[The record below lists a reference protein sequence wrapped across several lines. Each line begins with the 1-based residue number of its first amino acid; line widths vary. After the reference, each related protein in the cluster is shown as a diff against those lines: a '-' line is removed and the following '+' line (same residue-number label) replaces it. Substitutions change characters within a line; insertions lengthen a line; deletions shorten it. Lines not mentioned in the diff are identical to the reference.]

1 MRNKMMIRLGIV
13 IAVLGFSLFYLYPTM
28 KWYSMSQ
35 MQRENLEKFKDN
47 ILGKILNLGLDLR
60 GGMNLI
66 LELDVNQLKDKVKI
80 NDALDQA
87 IEIIRNRVDQY
98 GVAEPIIS
106 KQGEKW
112 ISVQLPGI
120 KNPERAIDL
129 IGKTAL
135 LEFKLVAED
144 VSLTDMM
151 DDKGDIIPEKVPAGL
166 EVLPGKEERFVVVK
180 KDAVLTGAYITKAE
194 VKIGGTNN
202 GSGPYVALSFDKEGA
217 VRFGDITGSNINK
230 RLAIVL
236 DGVVQSAPVIRSRI
250 PDGNAIIEGNFT
262 SEDAKNLAIILRAG
276 ALPAPVTVIQNKII
290 GPTLG
295 MDSIKKG
302 SISGLIGLAL
312 IIMFMIIYY
321 KFSGIIADFA
331 LFLNTV
337 ILLGVMAYFHS
348 TLTLPGIAGIILT
361 IGMAVDANVLICERI
376 KDELRAG
383 KTLRIAV
390 DAGYNKAFVTILDS
404 NVTTLIAAACL
415 FQFGTGPVKG
425 FAVTLTI
432 GLLTSM
438 FTGVVVTKLIYDGL
452 LQNPERKTISI

>member
-1 MRNKMMIRLGIV
+1 MRRQMMIRLGVV
-13 IAVLGFSLFYLYPTM
+13 IAVLGLSLFYLYPTV

-60 GGMNLI
+60 GGMNLV

-98 GVAEPIIS
+98 GVAEPVIS

-144 VSLTDMM
+144 VSLTDML
-151 DDKGDIIPEKVPAGL
+151 DDKGDVIPEKVPADL
-166 EVLPGKEERFVVVK
+166 EVLPGKEERLVVVK
-180 KDAVLTGAYITKAE
+180 KQTALTGAYITSAE
-194 VKIGGTNN
+194 VKIGGTSS
-202 GSGPYVALSFDKEGA
+202 GGGPYVALSFDKEGA

-236 DGVVQSAPVIRSRI
+236 DGIVQSAPVIRSRI

-262 SEDAKNLAIILRAG
+262 SEDAKNLSIILRAG
-276 ALPAPVTVIQNKII
+276 ALPAPVTVIQNKIV

-295 MDSIKKG
+295 ADSIKKG
-302 SISGLIGLAL
+302 SFSGLVGIFL
-312 IIMFMIIYY
+312 ILIFMIFYY
-321 KFSGIIADFA
+321 KFSGFIADFG
-331 LFLNTV
+331 LFLNTI

-376 KDELRAG
+376 KDEMKAG

-390 DAGYNKAFVTILDS
+390 DAGYNKAFSTIFDS
-404 NVTTLIAAACL
+404 NFTTLIAAACL
-415 FQFGTGPVKG
+415 FQFGTGPIKG

-438 FTGVVVTKLIYDGL
+438 FTGVTATKLIYDWM
-452 LQNPERKTISI
+452 LQDPERKTISI